1 MRGFR
6 LLDRLHE
13 DFDPSMSAPTT
24 TSSSRISS
32 WRLLGYAL
40 GDGAICIAFAG
51 VANFALLY
59 YTSVLGLG
67 PGMAGLALS
76 ISVFYDAITDPL
88 MGHISDN
95 TRSRWGRRL
104 PYVLVGGLLLAPAF
118 FSIWILPPGSWP
130 TWLLF
135 MMAVGSNLLMR
146 TAVTIFGVP
155 YVAMGF
161 ELCPDYEDRSRLQ
174 GIRSAF
180 FMVINLL
187 FGGCAW
193 ILFFRDRTGPDG
205 ARIDG
210 STIAANYV
218 TMGTVLTVTV
228 VLLVLACTWFNRDL
242 VRDTR
247 KEKLEGN
254 SLQSFWA
261 DFSQI
266 LSDRLAWYVFG
277 FFSIAMFGFLFVSQL
292 QMFVY
297 VFFMQFRPEEKT
309 FVHGGG
315 MIAAGLGAL
324 FQGKVTHWFDKKT
337 AGYVAMGIGI
347 FGGLWLLLVFT
358 WLGLAPRAEWSV
370 AGWNLPVG
378 LMLFALGQ
386 WMWWFGSGM
395 LGPVSMSMIADISEI
410 HYLRSGVRKDGG
422 YSSIFSFL
430 QKAAQSV
437 GLLISGWLIAG
448 AGIVSGADVQA
459 PEAVSRITVIT
470 FVIGPVLMALSFF
483 IFRGYPVTRESLR
496 AMEQKSRVQK

>member
-1 MRGFR
+1 MK
-6 LLDRLHE
+6 
-13 DFDPSMSAPTT
+13 
-24 TSSSRISS
+24 TSQPDSKTRISS

-40 GDGAICIAFAG
+40 GDGASCIAFAG

-104 PYVLVGGLLLAPAF
+104 PYVLVGGILLAPAF
-118 FSIWILPPGSWP
+118 FSIWILPANSWP
-130 TWLLF
+130 VWLLF
-135 MMAVGSNLLMR
+135 VMAVASNLLMR
-146 TAVTIFGVP
+146 TAVTIFAVP

-193 ILFFRDRTGPDG
+193 ILFFRDGTDPDG

-218 TMGTVLTVTV
+218 TMGSVLTATI
-228 VLLVLACTWFNRDL
+228 VLLILACTWFNRDL
-242 VRDTR
+242 ASDTR
-247 KEKLEGN
+247 QAKLEGN
-254 SLQSFWA
+254 SLHSFWA

-266 LSDRLAWYVFG
+266 LRDRLAWYVFG

-297 VFFMQFRPEEKT
+297 VFFMEFRPEEKT
-309 FVHGGG
+309 FVHGGT
-315 MIAAGLGAL
+315 MVAAGLGAL
-324 FQGKVTHWFDKKT
+324 LQAKVTHFFDKKA
-337 AGYVAMGIGI
+337 AGYVGMVIGI
-347 FGGLWLLLVFT
+347 LGGLWLLLVFT
-358 WLGLAPRAEWSV
+358 WLGLAPRAEWVV
-370 AGWNLPVG
+370 AGWTLPVG
-378 LMLFALGQ
+378 LLLFAFGQ
-386 WMWWFGSGM
+386 WMWWLGSGM

-410 HYLRSGVRKDGG
+410 HYLKSGVRKDGG

-448 AGIVSGADVQA
+448 AGIVSGADTQD
-459 PEAVSRITVIT
+459 PEAVRWITMIT
-470 FVIGPVLMALSFF
+470 FIIGPVLMALAFVVLW
-483 IFRGYPVTRESLR
+483 GYPVTRESLR
-496 AMEQKSRVQK
+496 AMEQKFGAQK

>member
-1 MRGFR
+1 MK
-6 LLDRLHE
+6 
-13 DFDPSMSAPTT
+13 
-24 TSSSRISS
+24 TSQPDSKTRISS

-40 GDGAICIAFAG
+40 GDGASCIAFAG

-118 FSIWILPPGSWP
+118 FSIWILPANSWP
-130 TWLLF
+130 VWLLF
-135 MMAVGSNLLMR
+135 VMAVASNLLMR
-146 TAVTIFGVP
+146 TAVTIFAVP

-218 TMGTVLTVTV
+218 TMGSVLTATI
-228 VLLVLACTWFNRDL
+228 VLLILACTWFNRDL
-242 VRDTR
+242 ASDTR
-247 KEKLEGN
+247 QAKLEGN
-254 SLQSFWA
+254 SLHSFWA

-266 LSDRLAWYVFG
+266 LRDRLAWYVFG

-297 VFFMQFRPEEKT
+297 VFFMEFRPEEKT
-309 FVHGGG
+309 FVHGGT
-315 MIAAGLGAL
+315 MVAAGLGAL
-324 FQGKVTHWFDKKT
+324 LQAKVTHFFDKKA
-337 AGYVAMGIGI
+337 AGYVGMVIGI
-347 FGGLWLLLVFT
+347 LGGLWLLLVFT
-358 WLGLAPRAEWSV
+358 WLGLAPRAEWVV
-370 AGWNLPVG
+370 AGWTLPVG
-378 LMLFALGQ
+378 LLLFAFGQ
-386 WMWWFGSGM
+386 WMWWLGAGM

-410 HYLRSGVRKDGG
+410 HYLKSGVRKDGG

-448 AGIVSGADVQA
+448 AGIVSGADTQD
-459 PEAVSRITVIT
+459 PEAVRWITMIT
-470 FVIGPVLMALSFF
+470 FIIGPVLMAFAFVVLW
-483 IFRGYPVTRESLR
+483 GYPVTRESLR
-496 AMEQKSRVQK
+496 AMEQKSGAQK

>member
-1 MRGFR
+1 MNDSPANSR
-6 LLDRLHE
+6 
-13 DFDPSMSAPTT
+13 
-24 TSSSRISS
+24 SRISS

-40 GDGAICIAFAG
+40 GDGASCIAFAG

-95 TRSRWGRRL
+95 TRSRWGQRL

-118 FSIWILPPGSWP
+118 FSIWILPAGSWP
-130 TWLLF
+130 VWLLF
-135 MMAVGSNLLMR
+135 LMAVVSNLLMR
-146 TAVTIFGVP
+146 TAVTIFTVP

-218 TMGTVLTVTV
+218 TMGSVLTATI
-228 VLLVLACTWFNRDL
+228 VLLILACTWFNRDL
-242 VRDTR
+242 ARDTR
-247 KEKLEGN
+247 QAKLEGN
-254 SLQSFWA
+254 SLHSFWA

-297 VFFMQFRPEEKT
+297 VFFMEFRPEEKT
-309 FVHGGG
+309 LVHGGT
-315 MIAAGLGAL
+315 MVAAGLGAL
-324 FQGKVTHWFDKKT
+324 LQAKVTHVLDKKA
-337 AGYVAMGIGI
+337 AGYVGMGIGI
-347 FGGLWLLLVFT
+347 LGGLWLLLVFT
-358 WLGLAPRAEWSV
+358 GLGLAPRAEWSV
-370 AGWNLPVG
+370 AGWSVPVG
-378 LMLFALGQ
+378 LLLFALGQ
-386 WMWWFGSGM
+386 WLWWFGSGM
-395 LGPVSMSMIADISEI
+395 LGPVSMSMVADLSEI
-410 HYLRSGVRKDGG
+410 HYLQSGVRKDGG

-448 AGIVSGADVQA
+448 AGIVSGADTQD
-459 PEAVSRITVIT
+459 PEAVRRISIIT
-470 FVIGPVLMALSFF
+470 FIIGPVLMALAFVVL
-483 IFRGYPVTRESLR
+483 RGYPVTRESLR
-496 AMEQKSRVQK
+496 ALEQKSGART

>member
-1 MRGFR
+1 MK
-6 LLDRLHE
+6 
-13 DFDPSMSAPTT
+13 
-24 TSSSRISS
+24 TSQPDSKSRISS

-40 GDGAICIAFAG
+40 GDGASSIAFAG

-104 PYVLVGGLLLAPAF
+104 PYILVGGLLLAPAF

-135 MMAVGSNLLMR
+135 MMAVVSNLLMR

-193 ILFFRDRTGPDG
+193 ILFFRDRIGSDG

-210 STIAANYV
+210 SKIAANYA
-218 TMGTVLTVTV
+218 TMGTVLTATI
-228 VLLVLACTWFNRDL
+228 VLLILACTWFNRDL
-242 VRDTR
+242 ARDTR

-266 LSDRLAWYVFG
+266 LRDRLAWYVFG

-297 VFFMQFRPEEKT
+297 VFFMEFRPEEKT
-309 FVHGGG
+309 IVHGGT
-315 MIAAGLGAL
+315 MVAAGLGAL
-324 FQGKVTHWFDKKT
+324 LQAKVTHFFDKKA
-337 AGYVAMGIGI
+337 AGYVGMVIGI
-347 FGGLWLLLVFT
+347 LGGLWLLLVFT
-358 WLGLAPRAEWSV
+358 WLGLAPRAEWVV
-370 AGWNLPVG
+370 AGWTLPVG
-378 LMLFALGQ
+378 LLLFAFGQ
-386 WMWWFGSGM
+386 WMWWLGSGM

-410 HYLRSGVRKDGG
+410 HYLKSGVRKDGG

-448 AGIVSGADVQA
+448 AGIVSGADTQD
-459 PEAVSRITVIT
+459 PEAVRWITMIT
-470 FVIGPVLMALSFF
+470 FIIGPVLMALAFVVLW
-483 IFRGYPVTRESLR
+483 GYPVTRESLR
-496 AMEQKSRVQK
+496 AMEQKSGAQK